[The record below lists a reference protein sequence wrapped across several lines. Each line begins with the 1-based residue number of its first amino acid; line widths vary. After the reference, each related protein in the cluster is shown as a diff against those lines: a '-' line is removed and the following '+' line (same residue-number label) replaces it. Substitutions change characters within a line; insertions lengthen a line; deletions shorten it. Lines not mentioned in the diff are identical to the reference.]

1 MEINWFTY
9 FAQIVNFLILMA
21 LLQRFLYKPITRAMI
36 QRKLQ
41 IKATVDE
48 ANEKRIAAEAELE
61 KYRQQNLKLQ
71 EEKEEILLKTREEA
85 EKERQKLVDKIQLEI
100 QESKRKWYQE
110 IAQEKADFL
119 INVRR
124 KTLEEIYRVLRLS
137 LADLAN
143 VQLEEH
149 IVNVFLQ
156 RLETAQHELA
166 NIAINK
172 INVSSAFPLNNEQQ
186 KKISQTIEQYT
197 GVKDQITFEIQT
209 DLICGISLTFNSQ
222 EIVWSLEN
230 YLQNL
235 SENLTTVINN

>member
-9 FAQIVNFLILMA
+9 GAQIVNFLILIA
-21 LLQRFLYKPITRAMI
+21 LLQRFLYKPITKAMI

-48 ANEKRIAAEAELE
+48 ANEKRIAAEAELD
-61 KYRQQNLKLQ
+61 KYFQQNLKLQ

-85 EKERQKLVDKIQLEI
+85 EQERQKLVDKIHLEI
-100 QESKRKWYQE
+100 EESKRKWYQE
-110 IAQEKADFL
+110 IAQERADFL

-124 KTLEEIYRVLRLS
+124 RTLEEIYRVLRLS
-137 LADLAN
+137 LRDLAN
-143 VQLEEH
+143 LELEKQ
-149 IVNVFLQ
+149 IINVFCE
-156 RLETAQHELA
+156 RLEKEQDKLQQRY
-166 NIAINK
+166 NNQIK
-172 INVSSAFPLNNEQQ
+172 VCSAFTLNDQQEQ
-186 KKISQTIEQYT
+186 KICETIEKYT
-197 GVKDQITFEIQT
+197 GKKNQITFEIQT
-209 DLICGISLTFNSQ
+209 DLICGITLTFADQ